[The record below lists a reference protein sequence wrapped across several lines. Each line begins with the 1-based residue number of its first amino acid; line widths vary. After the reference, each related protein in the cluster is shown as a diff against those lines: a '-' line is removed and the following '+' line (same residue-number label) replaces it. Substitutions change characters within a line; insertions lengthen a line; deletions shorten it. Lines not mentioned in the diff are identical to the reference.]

1 MQNERE
7 RRGLMDHEKEARA
20 IHRSGY
26 NCSNSVYQA
35 FSDIDHAGGNPP
47 APRSIAGKCGALIT
61 AQKVLRDLGIDREE
75 ELEQAFASELGY
87 VLCRDLKRNRVD
99 CNDCV
104 GVAARLV
111 DEYAAQ
117 EAQT

>member
-1 MQNERE
+1 
-7 RRGLMDHEKEARA
+7 MDHEAEARR
-20 IHRSGY
+20 IHNSGY

-35 FSDIDHAGGNPP
+35 FSDVDHAGGQPP

-61 AQKVLRDLGIDREE
+61 AQKVLRDLGVDGED
-75 ELEQAFASELGY
+75 ELERAFEAEMGY
-87 VLCRDLKRNRVD
+87 VTCRDLKRHRCS

-111 DEYAAQ
+111 DELVARTA
-117 EAQT
+117 